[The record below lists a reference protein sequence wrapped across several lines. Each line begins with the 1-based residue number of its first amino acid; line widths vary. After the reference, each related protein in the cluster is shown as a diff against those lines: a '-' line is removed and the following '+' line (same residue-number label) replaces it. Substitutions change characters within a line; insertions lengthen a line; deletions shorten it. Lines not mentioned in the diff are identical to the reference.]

1 LGTGLV
7 AAVGRFAH
15 SRLRRV
21 TQLKEIKIMGTSS
34 SSHRRTRPFAI
45 PAALAVVAVVVVGC
59 SQQPAGP
66 TGAAGPVTTQDQP
79 TSASSAPSVEAS
91 VGGTQGDGAI
101 TEPPLEFT
109 ACIPKN
115 RYYRTGTDEQIT
127 LPSPDGDVTVDVSR
141 GFTWRGTITATDDR
155 LSGTHYNSFNSD
167 TYTLP
172 GGGTQM
178 AWAEAHQ
185 IENDEGTWQG
195 SSVGFSD
202 TGDDSETGPTVLIGE
217 GAYEGLTAIIVTSIE
232 GDCFLNVRGFVT
244 SVPATPAPVTEE

>member
-1 LGTGLV
+1 
-7 AAVGRFAH
+7 
-15 SRLRRV
+15 
-21 TQLKEIKIMGTSS
+21 MGTSW
-34 SSHRRTRPFAI
+34 SSHWRTRPVAI
-45 PAALAVVAVVVVGC
+45 PAALAFVAVAVIGC
-59 SQQPAGP
+59 GQPSGSP
-66 TGAAGPVTTQDQP
+66 TGAAVP
-79 TSASSAPSVEAS
+79 PSVEAS
-91 VGGTQGDGAI
+91 VAGTAQGDAAI

-178 AWAEAHQ
+178 AWAEAHR

-202 TGDDSETGPTVLIGE
+202 TGDDSETGPAVLIGE

-244 SVPATPAPVTEE
+244 SVPATPAPVTGE

>member
-1 LGTGLV
+1 MNRMSKIA
-7 AAVGRFAH
+7 AAVVVVGIRP
-15 SRLRRV
+15 RLARLAPDP
-21 TQLKEIKIMGTSS
+21 TMA
-34 SSHRRTRPFAI
+34 RTV
-45 PAALAVVAVVVVGC
+45 ALAVVAVVVVGC

-91 VGGTQGDGAI
+91 VGGTAQGDAAI

-109 ACIPKN
+109 ACIPRN
-115 RYYRTGTDEQIT
+115 AGFRTGTDEQIA

-155 LSGTHYNSFNSD
+155 LSGTHFYSFNSD

-178 AWAEAHQ
+178 AWAEGHQ
-185 IENDEGTWQG
+185 IENDEGAWHG

-202 TGDDSETGPTVLIGE
+202 TGDDSVTGPAVLIGE

-232 GDCFLNVRGFVT
+232 GDCFLNVRGFVV
-244 SVPATPAPVTEE
+244 SVPATPAPVTQE